1 MQKTYELTS
10 RLPAVTAMQRVEDLF
25 AKEGVEWRRGDLSIT
40 SVKTPIDILGIQ
52 SRLYSKKNWVG
63 LNPFVFVSSVD
74 VRCEPGEGDIVRI
87 NVRIDQFRTLMW
99 VAIWVT
105 CSGLAA
111 SAMPEP
117 VGAILL
123 IAVTLT
129 IAWLALVRFLG
140 GFLIKKEILDCLNAG
155 SI

>member
-1 MQKTYELTS
+1 ME
-10 RLPAVTAMQRVEDLF
+10 RVEDLF
-25 AKEGVEWRRGDLSIT
+25 AKEGVEWRRADLSIT
-40 SVKTPIDILGIQ
+40 SVKTPIAILGIQ

-63 LNPFVFVSSVD
+63 LNPFVFVSGVD

-87 NVRIDQFRTLMW
+87 NIRIDQFRTLMW

-105 CSGLAA
+105 SSGLAA

-117 VGAILL
+117 VGAFLL
-123 IAVTLT
+123 IAATLT
-129 IAWLALVRFLG
+129 VAWFVTVRFLG